1 MNRCPI
7 SFQPLEDDADY
18 STAGLRM
25 LDRNLRALERLE
37 LTAAQQRLEAIQRVG
52 KMSVQ
57 GLQPKLSAVLRVRKG
72 RFEIVDCGGRF
83 ILKPP
88 SLDFEQLPENED
100 VSMRMARAVGIEV
113 PTHGLLR
120 AIDGSLTYFIRRFDR
135 QGRGRLSVEDFA
147 QLSGADRDT
156 KYDSSME
163 KVTAVVDA
171 FCTFP
176 AIERVKLFERTL
188 FSFLI
193 GNEDMHLK
201 NFSLITRDG
210 KTEMSPA
217 YDFLN
222 TTIAIPKPREEMA
235 LPLNGKKTH
244 LTRKDLMDYYGKQR
258 LQLNDRV
265 LSAVL
270 ARFQEGFAEW
280 LKLLDQSFLSD
291 DVRQRFYILLSERKQ
306 RLGL

>member
-18 STAGLRM
+18 SAAGLRM
-25 LDRNLRALERLE
+25 LDRNLRALDRLE
-37 LTAAQQRLEAIQRVG
+37 LTATQQRLEAIQRVG

-88 SLDFEQLPENED
+88 SLDFAQLPENED
-100 VSMRMARAVGIEV
+100 VTMRMARAVGIEV

-120 AIDGSLTYFIRRFDR
+120 AIDDSLTYFIRRFDR
-135 QGRGRLSVEDFA
+135 QGRGRLPVEDFA

-163 KVTAVVDA
+163 KVAAVVDA

-217 YDFLN
+217 YDLLN
-222 TTIAIPKPREEMA
+222 TTIAIPKPREQMA
-235 LPLNGKKTH
+235 LPLNGKKTN

-258 LQLNDRV
+258 LQINDRV
-265 LSAVL
+265 LSGVL
-270 ARFQEGFAEW
+270 TRFQEGFAEW
-280 LKLLDQSFLSD
+280 LKLLDQSFLSND
-291 DVRQRFYILLSERKQ
+291 MRQRFYILLSERKQ

>member
-1 MNRCPI
+1 
-7 SFQPLEDDADY
+7 
-18 STAGLRM
+18 M
-25 LDRNLRALERLE
+25 LDRNLRALDRLE

-88 SLDFEQLPENED
+88 SLDFAQLPENED
-100 VSMRMARAVGIEV
+100 VTMRMARAVGIEV

-135 QGRGRLSVEDFA
+135 KGRGRLPVEDFA

-163 KVTAVVDA
+163 KIVAVVDA

-201 NFSLITRDG
+201 NFALITRDG

-235 LPLNGKKTH
+235 LPLNGKKTN
-244 LTRKDLMDYYGKQR
+244 LTRKDLMDHYGKQR

-270 ARFQEGFAEW
+270 ARFQEAFAGW

-291 DVRQRFYILLSERKQ
+291 DMGQRFYILLSERKQ